1 LYWRKV
7 NLTCNSVDANLIEEI
22 LIGYEAISISLF
34 DEIGDFPI
42 YEPKLGETPLWS
54 SIKICALFD
63 KDITKGT
70 IVMILKDISYTNL
83 TISKLENQNW
93 VKKYQENFKPIQF
106 GERLWVVPSWY
117 SEFKEK
123 GRINLKLDPGMAFG
137 SGSHETTHL
146 CLEYLE
152 KAKLDGLTILDY
164 GCGSGILSI
173 ASLLMEAKEA
183 IAIDI
188 DPQAL
193 TATMNNSKINNVYDN
208 ISIGLPGSFSDT
220 RADVLVANILTNSLI
235 DLRDEFINT
244 TKANGKLIL
253 SGVKGSQVE
262 LLIKS
267 YDKFAK
273 LISMKERNDWF
284 LLEFINNK
292 K

>member
-1 LYWRKV
+1 MYWRKV